1 MAFQLLDDDDDDLPR
16 ETVEFTV
23 RITGMTDDI
32 GRLLD
37 LLTESTTPQVEF
49 DPSGWQHTFYGWE
62 KNVWGS
68 T

>member
-1 MAFQLLDDDDDDLPR
+1 MAFHILDDDDDDLPR
-16 ETVEFTV
+16 ETLEVTV

-37 LLTESTTPQVEF
+37 LLTESTTPRVAF
-49 DPSGWQHTFYGWE
+49 DPPGWTRTFYGWE
-62 KNVWGS
+62 KDLWDL